1 MGSLIYLMIFY
12 NNYKNKKPL
21 VNNSIQKKVQFTFIF
36 KKKYVYLPN

>member
-21 VNNSIQKKVQFTFIF
+21 VNNSIQKKSS
-36 KKKYVYLPN
+36 VYFYI